1 VSSVDTQWVENM
13 AEPRKTGLITRR
25 RILFGGAAAVAAGFA
40 IREYRLIPPAYAGGK
55 LSVVQAHDKA
65 ARDDIVLI
73 DIRRP
78 DEWARTGIGKGAHPI
93 DMRRE
98 DFIAALRSVAGPDT
112 DQPIALICARGVR
125 SANLSLQLTEAG
137 FTNIIDVPGGMLGS
151 RNATGWLD
159 ADLPVVAFKE
169 NNG

>member
-1 VSSVDTQWVENM
+1 M
-13 AEPRKTGLITRR
+13 AVPQKTGPVTRR
-25 RILFGGAAAVAAGFA
+25 RILFGGAVMVAAGFA

-55 LSVVQAHDKA
+55 LSVEQAHDKA

-78 DEWARTGIGKGAHPI
+78 DEWARTGIGAGAHPI

-125 SANLSLQLTEAG
+125 SANMSLQLSEAG
-137 FTNIIDVPGGMLGS
+137 YTNIINVPGGMLGS

-159 ADLPVVAFKE
+159 ADLPVVAFEE
-169 NNG
+169 NNE